1 MAAKKNSAMAGDPF
15 KEFTVKRKKGE
26 MIYVEGDLGSEMYVV
41 QSGAVRIYRTLGG
54 VKQELAIM
62 EKGDFFGEIA
72 VLEGLPRTASAEAL
86 DTSEIIEINSAT
98 FDTMIRSNIEI
109 AVRMLRKLSNR
120 LQEANRKIEILSR
133 ATAAGKPAAA
143 AAARVTA
150 VDMDQPAEAPPPAA
164 SAAPA
169 AGVQAAPKPLAE
181 VEVPEGAF
189 ALLVLEGGLRHFPIT
204 SETALIGRYDPVTG
218 TRPEVDLTQ
227 VDINR
232 SVSRRHARIVLQE
245 GVFLLFE
252 EVGALN
258 GTFVN
263 GQRLASGAPTPIVS
277 GDKLGLGMVALVFKA
292 ATKMT
297 GRKPAA
303 AGRS

>member
-1 MAAKKNSAMAGDPF
+1 MAGDPF
-15 KEFTVKRKKGE
+15 KDLTVKHKKGE
-26 MIYVEGDLGSEMYVV
+26 MIYVEGDLGSEMYVI
-41 QSGAVRIYRTLGG
+41 QSGAVRIFRTIGG

-86 DTSEIIEINSAT
+86 DNSEILEINSAT
-98 FDTMIRSNIEI
+98 FDKMIRANIEI

-133 ATAAGKPAAA
+133 AHASGKPAAA
-143 AAARVTA
+143 AAARVTG
-150 VDMDQPAEAPPPAA
+150 VDMDQPAEAPPPAL
-164 SAAPA
+164 SAAPS
-169 AGVQAAPKPLAE
+169 AGVQAAPGPIGE
-181 VEVPEGAF
+181 VEVPEGAL
-189 ALLVLEGGLRHFPIT
+189 AVLVLEGGSRHFPIT
-204 SETALIGRYDPVTG
+204 AETALIGRYDPVTG

-232 SVSRRHARIVLQE
+232 SVSRRHARIVLRDGAFQ
-245 GVFLLFE
+245 LYE

-263 GQRLASGAPTPIVS
+263 GQRLAAGTPASIVS
-277 GDKLGLGMVALVFKA
+277 GDKLGLGMVSLVFKA
-292 ATKMT
+292 AAKAT

>member
-1 MAAKKNSAMAGDPF
+1 MAGDPF
-15 KEFTVKRKKGE
+15 KEFTVKRRKGE
-26 MIYVEGDLGSEMYVV
+26 TIYVEGDLGSEMYVV
-41 QSGAVRIYRTLGG
+41 QSGAVRIYRSIGG

-86 DTSEIIEINSAT
+86 DECEIIEINSTT
-98 FDTMIRSNIEI
+98 FDKMIRANIEI

-133 ATAAGKPAAA
+133 ATAPGKPAAA
-143 AAARVTA
+143 TRVAA
-150 VDMDQPAEAPPPAA
+150 VDMDQPAEAPPPAPT
-164 SAAPA
+164 AAPS
-169 AGVQAAPKPLAE
+169 AGVSAAPKPIGE

-189 ALLVLEGGLRHFPIT
+189 ALLVLEGGSRHFPIT
-204 SETALIGRYDPVTG
+204 TDTSLIGRYDPVTG

-245 GVFLLFE
+245 GVFLISE

-263 GQRLASGAPTPIVS
+263 GQRLAAGAPSPIVS
-277 GDKLGLGMVALVFKA
+277 GDKLGLGMVTLVFKTA
-292 ATKMT
+292 AKAA
-297 GRKPAA
+297 GRKPAS

>member
-1 MAAKKNSAMAGDPF
+1 MAGDPF

-41 QSGAVRIYRTLGG
+41 QSGAVRIYRALGG

-98 FDTMIRSNIEI
+98 FDTMIRANIEI

-120 LQEANRKIEILSR
+120 LQEANRKIELLSR
-133 ATAAGKPAAA
+133 ATASGKPAA

-150 VDMDQPAEAPPPAA
+150 VDMDQPAEAPPPAPT
-164 SAAPA
+164 AAPA
-169 AGVQAAPKPLAE
+169 AGIQAAPKPIGE

-189 ALLVLEGGLRHFPIT
+189 ALLVLEGGSRHFPIT
-204 SETALIGRYDPVTG
+204 AETALIGRYDPVTG

-232 SVSRRHARIVLQE
+232 SVSRRHARIVLKD

-263 GQRLASGAPTPIVS
+263 GQRLAVGTPTPVVS
-277 GDKLGLGMVALVFKA
+277 GDKLGLGMVSLIFKA
-292 ATKMT
+292 AAKMT

>member
-1 MAAKKNSAMAGDPF
+1 MAGDPF
-15 KEFTVKRKKGE
+15 KEFSVKRKKGE
-26 MIYVEGDLGSEMYVV
+26 TIYVDGDLGSEMYVV
-41 QSGAVRIYRTLGG
+41 QSGAVRIFRTIAG

-86 DTSEIIEINSAT
+86 DDSELIEINSTT
-98 FDTMIRSNIEI
+98 FDTMIRANIEI

-133 ATAAGKPAAA
+133 ATTAG
-143 AAARVTA
+143 RRST
-150 VDMDQPAEAPPPAA
+150 
-164 SAAPA
+164 
-169 AGVQAAPKPLAE
+169 QAAPRPIGE
-181 VEVPEGAF
+181 VEVPERAL
-189 ALLVLEGGLRHFPIT
+189 ALLVLEGGSRHFPIT
-204 SETALIGRYDPVTG
+204 TETALIGRYDPVTG
-218 TRPEVDLTQ
+218 TRPEIDLTQ

-232 SVSRRHARIVLQE
+232 SVSRRHARIVHQE
-245 GVFLLFE
+245 GAFMLSE

-263 GQRLASGAPTPIVS
+263 AVRLSSGTPTRIVS
-277 GDKLGLGMVALVFKA
+277 GDKIGLGMVALVFKTSSKA
-292 ATKMT
+292 AGKKT
-297 GRKPAA
+297 AS

>member
-1 MAAKKNSAMAGDPF
+1 MAGDPF
-15 KEFTVKRKKGE
+15 KEFTVKRKKGDT
-26 MIYVEGDLGSEMYVV
+26 IYVEGDLGSEMYVV
-41 QSGAVRIYRTLGG
+41 QSGAVRIYRSIGG

-86 DTSEIIEINSAT
+86 DECEIIEINSTT
-98 FDTMIRSNIEI
+98 FDKMIRANIEI

-133 ATAAGKPAAA
+133 ATSPGKPGAAPRIA
-143 AAARVTA
+143 A
-150 VDMDQPAEAPPPAA
+150 VDMDQPAEAPPPAPTA
-164 SAAPA
+164 APSAGVSAAPQPI
-169 AGVQAAPKPLAE
+169 GE

-189 ALLVLEGGLRHFPIT
+189 ALLVLEGGSRHFPIT
-204 SETALIGRYDPVTG
+204 TDTSLIGRYDPVTG

-227 VDINR
+227 VDSSR
-232 SVSRRHARIVLQE
+232 SVSRRHARIVLQD
-245 GVFLLFE
+245 GTFLLSE

-263 GQRLASGAPTPIVS
+263 GQRLAAGAPSPIVS
-277 GDKLGLGMVALVFKA
+277 GDKLGLGMVTLVFKTA
-292 ATKMT
+292 AKAT
-297 GRKPAA
+297 GRKPAS

>member
-1 MAAKKNSAMAGDPF
+1 MAGDPF
-15 KEFTVKRKKGE
+15 KEFTVKHKKGE

-62 EKGDFFGEIA
+62 NKGDFFGKIA

-86 DTSEIIEINSAT
+86 DPSEIIEINSAT
-98 FDTMIRSNIEI
+98 FDTMIRANIEI

-120 LQEANRKIEILSR
+120 LQEANRKIELLSR
-133 ATAAGKPAAA
+133 ATASGKPAA

-150 VDMDQPAEAPPPAA
+150 VDMDQPTEAPPPAPT
-164 SAAPA
+164 AAPA
-169 AGVQAAPKPLAE
+169 AGIQAAPKPIGE

-189 ALLVLEGGLRHFPIT
+189 ALLVLEGGSRHFPIT
-204 SETALIGRYDPVTG
+204 AETALIGRYDPVTG

-232 SVSRRHARIVLQE
+232 SVSRRHARIVLKD
-245 GVFLLFE
+245 GAFLLFE

-263 GQRLASGAPTPIVS
+263 GQRLAVGTPTPVVS
-277 GDKLGLGMVALVFKA
+277 GDKLGLGMVSLIFKA
-292 ATKMT
+292 AAKTT
-297 GRKPAA
+297 GRKPTAA
-303 AGRS
+303 SRS

>member
-1 MAAKKNSAMAGDPF
+1 MAGDPF
-15 KEFTVKRKKGE
+15 KEFTVKHKKGE

-72 VLEGLPRTASAEAL
+72 VLEDLPRTASAAAL

-98 FDTMIRSNIEI
+98 FDTMIRANIEI

-120 LQEANRKIEILSR
+120 LQEANRKIELLSR
-133 ATAAGKPAAA
+133 ATASGKPAAA

-150 VDMDQPAEAPPPAA
+150 VDMDQPAEAPPPAPT
-164 SAAPA
+164 AAPS
-169 AGVQAAPKPLAE
+169 AGLQAAPKPIGE
-181 VEVPEGAF
+181 VEVPEGAL
-189 ALLVLEGGLRHFPIT
+189 ALLVLEGGSRHFPIT
-204 SETALIGRYDPVTG
+204 TDTALIGRYDPVTG
-218 TRPEVDLTQ
+218 TRPEIDLTQ

-232 SVSRRHARIVLQE
+232 SVSRRHARIVFQE
-245 GVFLLFE
+245 GAFRLSE

-263 GQRLASGAPTPIVS
+263 GVRLSSGTPTRIVS
-277 GDKLGLGMVALVFKA
+277 GDKVGLGMVALVFK
-292 ATKMT
+292 TS
-297 GRKPAA
+297 GNA
-303 AGRS
+303 AGRKTASAGRS